1 MSVVRPSV
9 NLDVAGAQQL
19 ERALNEFDDDVEIDL
34 SDVKFVA
41 SSGLRVM
48 LKAAQRLKKSGHS
61 VTVSGAND
69 TVLEVFK
76 ISGFSTVVT
85 IID

>member
-1 MSVVRPSV
+1 MGVVRPSV

-19 ERALNEFDDDVEIDL
+19 ERALNEFDEDVEIDL

-69 TVLEVFK
+69 TGGIVK
-76 ISGFSTVVT
+76 TCGSACHATC
-85 IID
+85 

>member
-1 MSVVRPSV
+1 MGVVRPSV

-19 ERALNEFDDDVEIDL
+19 ERALNEFDEDVEIDL